1 VSKLQIAFAGTP
13 ELAAT
18 VLNKLINSSHSIKA
32 VYTQPDR
39 RAGRGRKTLA
49 SAVKNLAKQHN
60 IPVFQ
65 PETAAEICQDK
76 QLTNVDV
83 LVVVAYGML
92 LPEIVLNRPKYGCIN
107 IHTSLLPRWRG
118 AAPIQRAIQ
127 AGDAETGVSI
137 MQIDAGLDTG
147 PILAQTK
154 CPISPTDNAENLQN
168 KLADLG
174 GTCLLNVLDQITD
187 GSALAEPQNEIE
199 ATYANKITKPEAEL
213 DWDTPAIELERTIRA
228 FNPAPVAYTE
238 LNGIRLRIWQ
248 TEILDKEAQYAPG
261 TILECSKD
269 GIDIATGEGIL
280 RLLKIQP
287 PGKRIQNVSEFLNG
301 RPNFTSIKHPS

>member
-1 VSKLQIAFAGTP
+1 VNKLQIAFAGTP
-13 ELAAT
+13 ELAAN

-39 RAGRGRKTLA
+39 RAGRGQKNLA
-49 SAVKNLAKQHN
+49 SAVKTLANQHN
-60 IPVFQ
+60 LPLFQ
-65 PETAAEICQDK
+65 PETAAEICQGK
-76 QLTNVDV
+76 QLANVDV

-92 LPEIVLNRPKYGCIN
+92 LPEIVLELPTYGCIN

-127 AGDAETGVSI
+127 AGDTETGVSI
-137 MQIDAGLDTG
+137 MQIDTGLDTG
-147 PILAQTK
+147 PILTQTK
-154 CPISPTDNAENLQN
+154 CPITPADTAESLQN

-174 GTCLLNVLDQITD
+174 GSCLLDVLNQIAD
-187 GSALAEPQNEIE
+187 GTALARPQNETE
-199 ATYANKITKPEAEL
+199 ATYAHKITKLEAKL

-248 TEILDKEAQYAPG
+248 AAILNKEAQYAPG
-261 TILECSKD
+261 TILDCSKD
-269 GIDIATGEGIL
+269 GIDIATKESVL

-287 PGKRIQNVSEFLNG
+287 PGKRIQSVSEFLNG
-301 RPNFTSIKHPS
+301 RPDFTSIKHPS

>member
-154 CPISPTDNAENLQN
+154 CPISPTDNAEP
-168 KLADLG
+168 
-174 GTCLLNVLDQITD
+174 
-187 GSALAEPQNEIE
+187 E
-199 ATYANKITKPEAEL
+199 ANKPRR
-213 DWDTPAIELERTIRA
+213 IEI
-228 FNPAPVAYTE
+228 N
-238 LNGIRLRIWQ
+238 
-248 TEILDKEAQYAPG
+248 
-261 TILECSKD
+261 
-269 GIDIATGEGIL
+269 
-280 RLLKIQP
+280 
-287 PGKRIQNVSEFLNG
+287 
-301 RPNFTSIKHPS
+301 

>member
-1 VSKLQIAFAGTP
+1 MRKLQIAFAGTP
-13 ELAAT
+13 ELAAN

-39 RAGRGRKTLA
+39 RAGRGQKTLA

-60 IPVFQ
+60 LPVFQ
-65 PETAAEICQDK
+65 PETAAEISQDK
-76 QLTNVDV
+76 QLENVDV

-92 LPEIVLNRPKYGCIN
+92 LPEIVLKRPTHGCIN

-137 MQIDAGLDTG
+137 MQIDTGLDTG

-154 CPISPTDNAENLQN
+154 CPISPTDTAENLQN

-174 GTCLLNVLDQITD
+174 GTCLLEVLNQIAD
-187 GSALAEPQNEIE
+187 GSVLAEPQNETE
-199 ATYANKITKPEAEL
+199 ATYANKITKSEAEL
-213 DWDTPAIELERTIRA
+213 DWDKPAIELERTIRA

-238 LNGIRLRIWQ
+238 LNDIRLRIWQ
-248 TEILDKEAQYAPG
+248 AEMSEQTTHSKPGSILNCNK
-261 TILECSKD
+261 S
-269 GIDIATGEGIL
+269 GIEIATGDGVL

-287 PGKRIQNVSEFLNG
+287 PGKRIQSVSEFLNG
-301 RPNFTSIKHPS
+301 RPDFIKMKY